1 MKLVAFIFFQFIYIG
16 IFAQGKWTAVMTA
29 GSYGQYG
36 QTVYGFSGLE
46 TFIRDQAKKK
56 QVIQDVVYMGD
67 DKWYAI
73 TSYKEPQIS
82 ITWKWAKEF
91 PEDFVRNEW
100 KNGKHISEVA
110 WGNDN
115 WLVIMTTKEPGN
127 LQRYNFKNTW
137 AEMER
142 WIKDEWAK
150 SNYNQVTQLTYGNGK
165 WFCAMVSTQKYQP
178 QKLTASSVLPTSWIQ
193 GRYDEKYNIDEVESD
208 GKYWYVIMTKKPAL
222 LGETIFLPQETYP
235 SDRIKTEYDKNR
247 RISTLVY
254 SGYKESKTQ
263 TDLEYDAFLAYLM
276 AENDELSGKNDEE
289 ERFNKISTSAYDKLQ
304 AKNYKGAID
313 DYEKAVKIKTNN
325 VTAWNNLAW
334 AKYLNG
340 SCETALNDVN
350 RSLSIK
356 SMAYNNH
363 TKASILKCQ
372 NKCAEAL
379 TFFNEAI
386 RLLRIENGKVDDA
399 QYYAD
404 RAETK
409 RCMGNYSGAV
419 DDLELALSI
428 EPNNAD
434 LKMKLKEVNKL
445 AAGI

>member
-1 MKLVAFIFFQFIYIG
+1 
-16 IFAQGKWTAVMTA
+16 
-29 GSYGQYG
+29 
-36 QTVYGFSGLE
+36 
-46 TFIRDQAKKK
+46 
-56 QVIQDVVYMGD
+56 
-67 DKWYAI
+67 
-73 TSYKEPQIS
+73 
-82 ITWKWAKEF
+82 
-91 PEDFVRNEW
+91 
-100 KNGKHISEVA
+100 
-110 WGNDN
+110 
-115 WLVIMTTKEPGN
+115 
-127 LQRYNFKNTW
+127 
-137 AEMER
+137 
-142 WIKDEWAK
+142 
-150 SNYNQVTQLTYGNGK
+150 
-165 WFCAMVSTQKYQP
+165 
-178 QKLTASSVLPTSWIQ
+178 
-193 GRYDEKYNIDEVESD
+193 
-208 GKYWYVIMTKKPAL
+208 
-222 LGETIFLPQETYP
+222 
-235 SDRIKTEYDKNR
+235 
-247 RISTLVY
+247 
-254 SGYKESKTQ
+254 
-263 TDLEYDAFLAYLM
+263 M

-340 SCETALNDVN
+340 SCETALNDIN
-350 RSLSIK
+350 RSLAIK
-356 SMAYNNH
+356 NMAYNNH

-434 LKMKLKEVNKL
+434 FNEIYIAIHKSTSC
-445 AAGI
+445 